1 MEELK
6 KMGNNTLSNSL
17 RNALSYENEYNKALS
32 AYRNAVVQV
41 NLRKDAL
48 NITVADRIKTMI
60 PEAVITAIFLVGTSI
75 KPGGT
80 IWFILSCIGMC
91 VFAYE
96 AYVFFTKSKKRY
108 LKSEE
113 YKKKKEAVGNAE
125 MVALKKNDEAYAI
138 LENMRNKVP
147 FLASQYVYPE
157 IMRTLLEYLETGRA
171 GTVEEMLNLYEQDVK
186 HQQVL
191 EAQQRIEQE
200 IQCLRDEVASIY
212 IPTTYY

>member
-1 MEELK
+1 
-6 KMGNNTLSNSL
+6 MGNNTLSNSL

-91 VFAYE
+91 VFADA

>member
-1 MEELK
+1 
-6 KMGNNTLSNSL
+6 
-17 RNALSYENEYNKALS
+17 
-32 AYRNAVVQV
+32 
-41 NLRKDAL
+41 
-48 NITVADRIKTMI
+48 
-60 PEAVITAIFLVGTSI
+60 
-75 KPGGT
+75 
-80 IWFILSCIGMC
+80 MC
-91 VFAYE
+91 VFAYA

>member
-1 MEELK
+1 ME
-6 KMGNNTLSNSL
+6 NNTLSNSL
-17 RNALSYENEYNKALS
+17 RNALSYESEYNTALS

-48 NITVADRIKTMI
+48 NITAADRIKTMI
-60 PEAVITAIFLVGTSI
+60 PEAAITAIFWFGTSI

-91 VFAYE
+91 VLAYA
-96 AYVFFTKSKKRY
+96 AYVFFAKSKKRY
-108 LKSEE
+108 LKTEE

-125 MVALKKNDEAYAI
+125 VIAIKKNDEAYAI
-138 LENMRNKVP
+138 LQKMQNEVP
-147 FLASQYVYPE
+147 FLAAQYVYPE
-157 IMRTLLEYLETGRA
+157 TLRTLLEYVETGRA

-191 EAQQRIEQE
+191 EAQKKIEQE

>member
-1 MEELK
+1 ME
-6 KMGNNTLSNSL
+6 NNTLSNSL
-17 RNALSYENEYNKALS
+17 RNALSYESEYNTALS

-48 NITVADRIKTMI
+48 NITAADRIKTMI
-60 PEAVITAIFLVGTSI
+60 PEVAITAIFWIGTSI

-91 VFAYE
+91 VLAYA
-96 AYVFFTKSKKRY
+96 AYVFFAKSKKRY
-108 LKSEE
+108 LKTEE

-125 MVALKKNDEAYAI
+125 VVALKKNDEAYAI

-147 FLASQYVYPE
+147 FLAAQYVYPE
-157 IMRTLLEYLETGRA
+157 TLRTLLEYLETGRA
-171 GTVEEMLNLYEQDVK
+171 ETVEDMLNLYEQDVK

>member
-1 MEELK
+1 
-6 KMGNNTLSNSL
+6 MGNNTLSNSL
-17 RNALSYENEYNKALS
+17 RNALSYESEYNKALS

-91 VFAYE
+91 VFAYA

-125 MVALKKNDEAYAI
+125 MIALQKNDAVYAI
-138 LENMRNKVP
+138 LQTMQNKIP
-147 FLASQYVYPE
+147 ILAPQYVYPE
-157 IMRTLLEYLETGRA
+157 ILRTLLEYVETGRA
-171 GTVEEMLNLYEQDVK
+171 RTVEEMLNLYEQDVK

>member
-1 MEELK
+1 
-6 KMGNNTLSNSL
+6 MGNNTLSNSL
-17 RNALSYENEYNKALS
+17 RNALSYESEYNKALS
-32 AYRNAVVQV
+32 AYRNAVTTV
-41 NLRKDAL
+41 NLRKNAL
-48 NITVADRIKTMI
+48 NVTFGDRIKTMI
-60 PEAVITAIFLVGTSI
+60 PEAAITAIFWIGTSI

-91 VFAYE
+91 VLAYA
-96 AYVFFTKSKKRY
+96 AYVFFAKSKKRY
-108 LKSEE
+108 LKTEE

-138 LENMRNKVP
+138 LENMRKKVP

-157 IMRTLLEYLETGRA
+157 ILRTLLEYVETGRA
-171 GTVEEMLNLYEQDVK
+171 ETVEDMLNLYEQDVK

-191 EAQQRIEQE
+191 EAQKKIEQE